1 LKHKD
6 NTAINLYRIVVNKN
20 NIICKFQEELQKMA
34 CRVLIATLSIP
45 LPSAHPEFDRF
56 IETDKSPLEKAQ
68 RLAVLLGLFQPPTRQ
83 SLLRDIV
90 RMNVVALATPQL
102 QELHLWLEEEFNP
115 LQLCIKV
122 NSIVENIKTEESS
135 TGLVQYIPALQ
146 DVTLIRLIRQVS
158 INLY

>member
-1 LKHKD
+1 
-6 NTAINLYRIVVNKN
+6 
-20 NIICKFQEELQKMA
+20 MA

-68 RLAVLLGLFQPPTRQ
+68 RLAVLLGLFQPPTRM

-122 NSIVENIKTEESS
+122 SSIVERIKTEDSS

-146 DVTLIRLIRQVS
+146 DVTLIRLIRQVIFFKYFPMS
-158 INLY
+158 CV

>member
-1 LKHKD
+1 
-6 NTAINLYRIVVNKN
+6 
-20 NIICKFQEELQKMA
+20 MA

-122 NSIVENIKTEESS
+122 NSIVENIKIEESS

-146 DVTLIRLIRQVS
+146 DVTLIRLIRQVIIS
-158 INLY
+158 FIHFCIVLILWHLLLN